1 MMSAAPRL
9 MIRSCSSTGGNSR
22 RLTAPALYH
31 TDFGG
36 ARHARPAGVARYN
49 VGVMALRKDDAT
61 SPPKRPLWRRRWFR
75 RTLIGVGALAL
86 LFVIVVGVAA
96 LWAFTILPRSL
107 PSVTALETL
116 QPIQGTKI
124 YDDNDEPM
132 TELHVERRI
141 LVPLA
146 QIPQSLRDA
155 ILATE
160 DRRFYSHWG
169 IDPIGVARAILQN
182 YRRGRIV
189 EGGSTI
195 TQQLTKVLFLTP
207 DKSLERKLKEAVLAL
222 ELERRYSKD
231 RILEMYLNQVYFGH
245 GSYGVEAAARTFFG
259 KPVSEL
265 TVKESALIA
274 GLPRAPSNYSPF
286 DRADAAKRRRE
297 VVLRR
302 MVDFGVLKDE
312 ESKRLAKTDL
322 GLIPPERRR
331 TTGQYFVEYVQQS
344 LEANYGPDLVLKG
357 GLNVYTTL
365 NPTMQLAAE
374 QSLRDGLKALQGRSA
389 QARPGESREG
399 AVITVEPQ
407 TGYVTAMVGGS
418 DFLRSEFN
426 RAVQA
431 KRQPGSAFKPF
442 IYIAALEAGFTPAS
456 QIEDSPVSYTVGGGQ
471 PVWKPE
477 NYDRKF
483 RGSTTLQQAIEESVN
498 VVTVKLQERIGLSKT
513 IQVARRLGIASPLD
527 VNLSLALGTSDLSL
541 LELTSA
547 YGVLANQGVWMPPV
561 TIRYVTD
568 AQGKLLEEH
577 VPEGREA
584 IAPETAYV
592 ITHMLRGVVERGT
605 GQAAKALGRPIAAKT
620 GTTNDYSN
628 AWFIGFTPR
637 LATGVWVG
645 YDRPRSLGK
654 DETRSRGAV
663 PIWVRYMGRVPPGHL
678 RPRSA
683 GEESTEPR
691 RQLGNG
697 HADLL
702 HRVPLP
708 DGDAPVAALTA
719 LGVPGRLDV
728 HRDAIWCPDLVL
740 PAIEAPDGRG
750 VVVDHA
756 PLPGERGADRVGG
769 ADDVVTLLE
778 ERKHGNLQRRQLRV
792 EPEHDPLL
800 AAHFLLAV
808 GIGHEGQE
816 RSVHPGRRL
825 DDERDDVLL
834 ALLVEVRERL
844 AAPLRVLLEVEVGTV
859 GDTHQLAPADREV
872 VLDVHRAL
880 GVVRQLVALVLA
892 DSQIFVAQAVA
903 LEPREAVLDPPVVPV
918 LVGRPA
924 VDTIV
929 RVDEEL
935 DLHLLE
941 LTIPEDEVARRDLV
955 AERSTG
961 LRDAERQLQSHRL
974 QDVVEVHEHRLGRL
988 RTQVGER
995 GVLLD
1000 GAHERLEHEG

>member
-1 MMSAAPRL
+1 
-9 MIRSCSSTGGNSR
+9 
-22 RLTAPALYH
+22 
-31 TDFGG
+31 
-36 ARHARPAGVARYN
+36 
-49 VGVMALRKDDAT
+49 MAVRKDDAS
-61 SPPKRPLWRRRWFR
+61 SPLKRPLWRRRWFR
-75 RTLIGVGALAL
+75 RALIGVGALTL

-160 DRRFYSHWG
+160 DRRFYKHWG
-169 IDPIGVARAILQN
+169 IDPIGVARAVVQN

-265 TVKESALIA
+265 TVKEAALIA

-286 DRADAAKRRRE
+286 DRGEAAKRRRE

-312 ESKRLAKTDL
+312 EAKRLAKTDL

-331 TTGQYFVEYVQQS
+331 TTGQYFVDYVQQS
-344 LEANYGPDLVLKG
+344 LEAKYGPDLVLKG

-389 QARPGESREG
+389 QARPGESPEG

-407 TGYVTAMVGGS
+407 TGYVKAMVGGS
-418 DFLRSEFN
+418 DFFRSEFN

-456 QIEDSPVSYTVGGGQ
+456 QIEDSPVSYTVGGSQ

-498 VVTVKLQERIGLSKT
+498 VVTVKLQERIGLAKT
-513 IQVARRLGIASPLD
+513 IQVARRLGVTSPLD

-547 YGVLANQGVWMPPV
+547 YGALANQGTWMPPV

-577 VPEGREA
+577 VPEGRDA
-584 IAPETAYV
+584 LAPETAYV
-592 ITHMLRGVVERGT
+592 ITQMLRGVVERGT

-654 DETRSRGAV
+654 DETGSRVAV
-663 PIWVRYMGRVPPGHL
+663 PIWVGYMGRVLGDSPKEDFQVPDRIVSLLIDEDPSGECL
-678 RPRSA
+678 RPVTMA
-683 GEESTEPR
+683 FVKGTES
-691 RQLGNG
+691 
-697 HADLL
+697 
-702 HRVPLP
+702 
-708 DGDAPVAALTA
+708 
-719 LGVPGRLDV
+719 
-728 HRDAIWCPDLVL
+728 
-740 PAIEAPDGRG
+740 G
-750 VVVDHA
+750 VVCS
-756 PLPGERGADRVGG
+756 GVGQPR
-769 ADDVVTLLE
+769 AQV
-778 ERKHGNLQRRQLRV
+778 
-792 EPEHDPLL
+792 
-800 AAHFLLAV
+800 
-808 GIGHEGQE
+808 I
-816 RSVHPGRRL
+816 
-825 DDERDDVLL
+825 
-834 ALLVEVRERL
+834 
-844 AAPLRVLLEVEVGTV
+844 
-859 GDTHQLAPADREV
+859 APAS
-872 VLDVHRAL
+872 AP
-880 GVVRQLVALVLA
+880 A
-892 DSQIFVAQAVA
+892 SQ
-903 LEPREAVLDPPVVPV
+903 PPAGTPTPT
-918 LVGRPA
+918 PA
-924 VDTIV
+924 VPPNPV
-929 RVDEEL
+929 
-935 DLHLLE
+935 
-941 LTIPEDEVARRDLV
+941 P
-955 AERSTG
+955 
-961 LRDAERQLQSHRL
+961 QS
-974 QDVVEVHEHRLGRL
+974 Q
-988 RTQVGER
+988 TP
-995 GVLLD
+995 
-1000 GAHERLEHEG
+1000 